1 MALPRKSGGKCDV
14 KDLKLERVF
23 PKTSLRPLLSS
34 CFFVASSSPSPSC
47 SMMESGAL
55 NKEDTSG
62 EKGERKRCNGEG
74 VRWAMGDRFFCVFI
88 DPAIL

>member
-34 CFFVASSSPSPSC
+34 CFFVALSSPSPSC

-55 NKEDTSG
+55 NKEDTLEEKG
-62 EKGERKRCNGEG
+62 ERRKEKGERKRCNAKGKMHCLE
-74 VRWAMGDRFFCVFI
+74 I
-88 DPAIL
+88 D